1 MARSLTPLRSAISA
15 TGKPR
20 FRRLT
25 IVASRSALSCRAADE
40 RSRRGADGLG
50 STGSGK
56 RVVSVMTMENKY
68 RTWLPPWQ
76 EIVGF
81 SEGAGRKK
89 ASGGKRENER
99 LCPSE

>member
-1 MARSLTPLRSAISA
+1 
-15 TGKPR
+15 
-20 FRRLT
+20 
-25 IVASRSALSCRAADE
+25 
-40 RSRRGADGLG
+40 
-50 STGSGK
+50 
-56 RVVSVMTMENKY
+56 MTMENKY

-99 LCPSE
+99 LCPSESAVPPLHRTEHSLRPSRADQSKSEKGRVNRLAAPKGFQ